1 MKIIYFAPFF
11 LNKQLIILIYPFWLF
26 LNFPIINAYE
36 KDNKKNKQEKDNK
49 KNKQEK
55 DISFFK
61 KRRFFIDHKKKRH
74 EFLYV
79 GR

>member
-36 KDNKKNKQEKDNK
+36 KDNKKNKQEKD
-49 KNKQEK
+49 
-55 DISFFK
+55 ISFFK

>member
-11 LNKQLIILIYPFWLF
+11 LNKQLIILSYPFWLF
-26 LNFPIINAYE
+26 LNFPIINAY
-36 KDNKKNKQEKDNK
+36 EKDNK